1 MIVKQKLLFLF
12 LSLIFSISILNSSDT
27 HFSQIITKD
36 DIESSGIVRIS
47 EILLL
52 IDDARIISHE
62 GFTWKAS
69 ISGLSSYQ
77 NQSWLIKIDD
87 ILYNRNIFDVN
98 NLNMLPI
105 TIRDILYVEIYNVP
119 SLSNS
124 DFVENGLIHFHTDR
138 SIEDKNKY
146 TGYAVI
152 GSETRDGGPYNTVI
166 NHSSP
171 NVDKTG
177 PVLSIRSKIN
187 VKDFQIIASFIGH
200 SHCFSDSK
208 LRKRNEYSI
217 TDGETWAGIKRISPL
232 LTIVKKSESS
242 KHELSA
248 SFSYSDKYPFYLES
262 LGREIPTYCT
272 FSNIGYKN
280 EANIGSTRKIISS
293 IQYSFDQLKKYPNI
307 YNFDFDWNM
316 HVITSTFE
324 IEQQSIIDRIGI
336 TAEYDKLDTD
346 YQLEKDKYFLFK
358 LYCSSKYIVS
368 DKLEFDTNFM
378 IVTDKKKY
386 APKASF
392 SQIYSINNN
401 KILSLIS
408 YASNLSEENPNL
420 LYWTQNGYDLL
431 EKYGFDYTFD
441 NIIRSE
447 SKLTYDLVFKS
458 DHNKYL
464 DVILSGKFR
473 SFKNLTFEE
482 QSFIFNNETYSF
494 DSQTDVISGIDGNVI
509 GISLRLKQSFNNS
522 FNHKFF
528 VSHQK
533 AIKND
538 DLFVSNWQ
546 KIPENKFS
554 YQCDLTLFSDL
565 KIGFLFNYFSKT
577 NWNDYALI
585 EDESYYIGS
594 QEISYTSTLKEIRTA
609 NIKIQKKFLNK
620 KMTGSLILQNLFNEN
635 YFYHPIG
642 ASFDLAYFIQ
652 ISFEI

>member
-36 DIESSGIVRIS
+36 DIESSGIVRVS

-52 IDDARIISHE
+52 IDDTRVISHE

-69 ISGLSSYQ
+69 INGLSSYQ
-77 NQSWLIKIDD
+77 NQNWLIKIDN

-138 SIEDKNKY
+138 SIKDKNRY

-464 DVILSGKFR
+464 DVIISGKFR

-482 QSFIFNNETYSF
+482 QSFTFNNETYSF
-494 DSQTDVISGIDGNVI
+494 DSQTDVISGINGNVI

-522 FNHKFF
+522 FNHKFL

-533 AIKND
+533 AIKSD

-546 KIPENKFS
+546 KIPANKFS
-554 YQCDLTLFSDL
+554 YQFDLTLFSDL